1 MLIMM
6 MRFSLRFS
14 LRRRRRGKRMLMM
27 MMVVIM
33 MRLMLLHHLFP
44 SDTAHDPTESAEV
57 QSEFRRLFSHSI
69 LERIPVVR
77 RQILQ
82 MIIVT
87 KMTKKQCSFF
97 CPV

>member
-1 MLIMM
+1 M
-6 MRFSLRFS
+6 
-14 LRRRRRGKRMLMM
+14 MM

-44 SDTAHDPTESAEV
+44 SDTAHDPTKPAKV
-57 QSEFRRLFSHSI
+57 QSELRRLLSHSI
-69 LERIPVVR
+69 LERIPVLT

-82 MIIVT
+82 LMIVA
-87 KMTKKQCSFF
+87 KVTKKQFPFF

>member
-1 MLIMM
+1 M
-6 MRFSLRFS
+6 
-14 LRRRRRGKRMLMM
+14 MM

-33 MRLMLLHHLFP
+33 MRLMLLYHLFP
-44 SDTAHDPTESAEV
+44 SDTAHDPTEPAEV

-82 MIIVT
+82 MMIVT
-87 KMTKKQCSFF
+87 KMTKKVMSLLLSSMKYDICIRISQGN
-97 CPV
+97 